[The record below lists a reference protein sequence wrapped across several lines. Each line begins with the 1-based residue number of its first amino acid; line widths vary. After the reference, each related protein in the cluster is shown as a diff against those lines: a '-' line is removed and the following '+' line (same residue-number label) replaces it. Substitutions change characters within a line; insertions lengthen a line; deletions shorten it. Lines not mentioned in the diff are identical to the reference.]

1 MSVERVRKFF
11 EERGRVTEIY
21 ELRESTATVE
31 EAAAAH
37 GVEPALIAKTM
48 AIRLKDRCIFIVMAG
63 DSRLDNKKFKAYFGQ
78 KCAMVKPEE
87 VEEVTGHPVGGVCAF
102 GNPQKMDTYLD
113 EGLKRFD
120 YVYPAAGAPNASLKI
135 SPQEMQ
141 EVTQGIWADLSK
153 I

>member
-1 MSVERVRKFF
+1 MSVERVREFF
-11 EERGRVTEIY
+11 RQKEREVEIY
-21 ELRESTATVE
+21 ELQDSTATVE

-48 AIRLKDRCIFIVMAG
+48 AIRLKDRCIFIIMAG

-78 KCAMVKPEE
+78 KCAMIKAEE
-87 VEEVTGHPVGGVCAF
+87 VEEITGHPVGGVCAF
-102 GNPQKMDTYLD
+102 GNPEKMDTYLD
-113 EGLKRFD
+113 EGLRRFD

-141 EVTQGIWADLSK
+141 EITQGIWADLSK